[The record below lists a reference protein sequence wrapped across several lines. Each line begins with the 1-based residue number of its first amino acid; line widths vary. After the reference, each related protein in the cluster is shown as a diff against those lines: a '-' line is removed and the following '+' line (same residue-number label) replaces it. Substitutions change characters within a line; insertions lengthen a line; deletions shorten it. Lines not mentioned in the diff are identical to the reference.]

1 MSVVV
6 GYDGSDIS
14 EIAVRFAVDEA
25 RMRGLDLL
33 VLTAW
38 DQPTVDLGMGA
49 GAAIDPDLSKV
60 VAAQAAEVAEQGA
73 RLAREAGISASST
86 AVPGPAAAALVEQAR
101 TADLVVLASH
111 GRNAVSDVLLGGVSR
126 QVATHA
132 ACPAIVVRDGAPAQS
147 IVVGIDDSPQAAR
160 ALDFAFDEASRRAW
174 PLQALHAWDVAVIG
188 FDVDASTYPAGGILD
203 DVKDAEA
210 RLSAEV
216 LAGHMAKYPDVE
228 VEVRLRR
235 GAAANV
241 LVEASRD
248 AGMLVLGSR
257 GRGGFASLLLGSV
270 SHKVIHRSACTVAIV
285 H

>member
-6 GYDGSDIS
+6 GYDGSEIS
-14 EIAVRFAVDEA
+14 EVAVRFAADEA
-25 RMRGLDLL
+25 RMRGLDLE

-49 GAAIDPDLSKV
+49 GAAIDPDLSEV
-60 VAAQAAEVAEQGA
+60 VAAQAAELAARGA
-73 RLAREAGISASST
+73 RLARDSGMAASST
-86 AVPGPAAAALVEQAR
+86 AVPGPAAAALVERAR
-101 TADLVVLASH
+101 TADLVVVSSH

-132 ACPAIVVRDGAPAQS
+132 ACPVIVVRDGARAHS
-147 IVVGIDDSPQAAR
+147 VVVGIDDSPQAAR

-174 PLQALHAWDVAVIG
+174 PLRALHAWDVSVIG

-216 LAGHMAKYPDVE
+216 LAGHVARYPDVD

-235 GAAANV
+235 GAAAGV

-248 AGMLVLGSR
+248 AGLLVLGSR

-270 SHKVIHRSACTVAIV
+270 SHRVIHRSTCSVAIV